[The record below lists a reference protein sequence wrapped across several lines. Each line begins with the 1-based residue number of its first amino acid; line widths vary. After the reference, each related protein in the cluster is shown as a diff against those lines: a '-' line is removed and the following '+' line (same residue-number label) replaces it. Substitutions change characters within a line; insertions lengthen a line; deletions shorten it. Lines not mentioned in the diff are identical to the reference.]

1 MIKEI
6 EYNDGESRLK
16 GHVEVLQDEDGTYTI
31 TSYVEDKVYGT
42 PWYFVKTEDV
52 MIISEKQQKGIAKV
66 LKSMADKYKTKTI
79 FDKLEDKGFSA
90 P

>member
-16 GHVEVLQDEDGTYTI
+16 GHVEILPDGEGMYTI
-31 TSYVEDKVYGT
+31 TSYIEDKVYGS
-42 PWYFVKTEDV
+42 PWYFVRTEDV
-52 MIISEKQQKGIAKV
+52 MTIQQKQITGIGKV
-66 LKSMADKYKTKTI
+66 LKKMADGYKSKNI
-79 FDKLEDKGFSA
+79 FDQLQDKGFSA